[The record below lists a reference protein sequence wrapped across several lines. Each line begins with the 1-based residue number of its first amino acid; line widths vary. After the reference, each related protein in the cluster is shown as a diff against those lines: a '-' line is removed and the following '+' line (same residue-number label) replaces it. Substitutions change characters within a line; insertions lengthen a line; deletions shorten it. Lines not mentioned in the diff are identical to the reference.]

1 MGGACKKAS
10 RRGARDERDNMTGK
24 GNIRFSTLVADT
36 IEAHG
41 LAWAA
46 AYYAKKGL
54 PLWQFLIFA
63 RGAMKA

>member
-1 MGGACKKAS
+1 M
-10 RRGARDERDNMTGK
+10 RGTPT
-24 GNIRFSTLVADT
+24 IPFSTLVADT

-46 AYYAKKGL
+46 AHYAKKGL

-63 RGAMKA
+63 RGAMLV

>member
-1 MGGACKKAS
+1 
-10 RRGARDERDNMTGK
+10 MTGK
-24 GNIRFSTLVADT
+24 GTIHFSELVQST

-46 AYYAKKGL
+46 RYYAAKGL

-63 RGAMKA
+63 RRAMRA

>member
-1 MGGACKKAS
+1 M
-10 RRGARDERDNMTGK
+10 RGTLT
-24 GNIRFSTLVADT
+24 IPFSALVADT

-63 RGAMKA
+63 RSALLKGN